1 MKHSR
6 IELPLQTTLRA
17 RHAELLGDIE
27 LVAQRANDARKVPRE
42 HAATIVEAAEITHL
56 RVLAGWRTSRGG
68 NEANAFFDPLSKR
81 LRRII
86 REYRKFCET
95 APVAEVEGKRW
106 IYQIVNFEELPLD
119 RLKPYFRASHVDDA
133 IKMGIKLGLR
143 EIPGL
148 RIYEEPTD
156 D

>member
-1 MKHSR
+1 MKHQK
-6 IELPLQTTLRA
+6 LPLQTTLRA
-17 RHAELLGDIE
+17 RHAELLNDIE
-27 LVAQRANDARKVPRE
+27 LVAERANAAKRTPRE
-42 HAATIVEAAEITHL
+42 HAPAIVEAAEITHL
-56 RVLAGWRTSRGG
+56 RLLGGWRDSRGG

-95 APVAEVEGKRW
+95 EPVQEVDGKRW
-106 IYQIVNFEELPLD
+106 IYRIVDYEQLPFE

-133 IKMGIKLGLR
+133 IKTGIGLGMR

-148 RIYEEPTD
+148 RIYPDED
-156 D
+156 SD

>member
-1 MKHSR
+1 MKHSK

-17 RHAELLGDIE
+17 KHADLLGDID
-27 LVAQRANDARKVPRE
+27 LVAQRANDARKAPRE

-56 RVLAGWRTSRGG
+56 RVLAGWRDSRGG

-95 APVAEVEGKRW
+95 APVEPVEGKRW
-106 IYQIVNFEELPLD
+106 IYEIVNFEELPFD

-148 RIYEEPTD
+148 RIYPDED